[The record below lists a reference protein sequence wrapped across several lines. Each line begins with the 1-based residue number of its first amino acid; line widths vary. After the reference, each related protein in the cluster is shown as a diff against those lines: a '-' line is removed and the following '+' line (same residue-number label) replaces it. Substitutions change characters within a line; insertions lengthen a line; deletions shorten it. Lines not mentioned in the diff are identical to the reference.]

1 MTEPYRQTR
10 LTDYGIEIGKR
21 HSDAMAYLDENRE
34 VAYQDDN
41 LVIFVDPTGHALED
55 WANTI
60 GVSRSILSRV
70 MHDIADDLVADA
82 HDRFGHVDP
91 LVIRK
96 P

>member
-1 MTEPYRQTR
+1 MTETYSKTR
-10 LTDYGIEIGKR
+10 LTDYGIEIGER
-21 HSDAMAYLDENRE
+21 YSDAIDYLDQNRE

-41 LVIFVDPTGHALED
+41 LVIYVDPTLHALDD

-60 GVSRSILSRV
+60 GVSRAILSRI
-70 MHDIADDLVADA
+70 MHDIANDVMNDA
-82 HDRFGHVDP
+82 GDSFANADP